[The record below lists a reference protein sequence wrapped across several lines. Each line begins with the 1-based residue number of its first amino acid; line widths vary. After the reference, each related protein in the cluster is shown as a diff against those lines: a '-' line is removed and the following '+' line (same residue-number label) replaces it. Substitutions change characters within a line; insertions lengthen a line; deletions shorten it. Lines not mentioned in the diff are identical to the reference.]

1 MKKSV
6 MTVTAIVCLLLLV
19 LAGCGVTLP
28 PEGET
33 TTNDNTPIGQPFGTT
48 AVSTDEDTTAAEPD
62 TTAEVTT
69 AEETTATTAA
79 DTTDPYEGLSSAE
92 RQVREIADTALRERY
107 SLPAWEHFAIRV
119 DDAADGSIW
128 VWYDLEL
135 FGYYT
140 SEGYRVI
147 LDAHMAVTQVSGYSV
162 GKYACYLET
171 ATAEAFAAAE
181 EKLGGD
187 RSELYLTVDSEGWL
201 CLCKEEIVSIF
212 VTPETDESG
221 NVLEDAPTSGCGIDH
236 EHVFYTERIC
246 SAE

>member
-6 MTVTAIVCLLLLV
+6 MTVTAIVCLLLL
-19 LAGCGVTLP
+19 AGCGVTLP
-28 PEGET
+28 PEGES
-33 TTNDNTPIGQPFGTT
+33 TTNDNTPIGQPF
-48 AVSTDEDTTAAEPD
+48 E
-62 TTAEVTT
+62 TTAED
-69 AEETTATTAA
+69 TAA

-128 VWYDLEL
+128 VRYDLEL

-140 SEGYRVI
+140 SEGYRVV

-236 EHVFYTERIC
+236 EHVFHTERIC

>member
-6 MTVTAIVCLLLLV
+6 MTATAIVCLLLLV

-28 PEGET
+28 PEGES

-48 AVSTDEDTTAAEPD
+48 AVSTDED
-62 TTAEVTT
+62 
-69 AEETTATTAA
+69 TTAA

-119 DDAADGSIW
+119 DDTADGSIW
-128 VWYDLEL
+128 VRYDLEL

-140 SEGYRVI
+140 SEGYRVV
-147 LDAHMAVTQVSGYSV
+147 LDAHMAVTQVSGYSI

-221 NVLEDAPTSGCGIDH
+221 NVLEDVPTSGCGIDH
-236 EHVFYTERIC
+236 EHVFHTERIC